1 MMAGE
6 LEMQIKVIPTPNSCD
21 QGLQEF
27 VDVLKKATWETH
39 EQMGSSNPAQ
49 CSVRWEVDFQR
60 ELLIRLI
67 QKLPPLLKQHGHDQ
81 VRIFNILATS
91 CPRHLELFITSEK
104 YRLKELKQVWGL
116 HLQVLVVESTM
127 LRMPENPVF
136 GAWRPWQ

>member
-1 MMAGE
+1 
-6 LEMQIKVIPTPNSCD
+6 MQIKVIPTPNSCD

-60 ELLIRLI
+60 ELMIRLA
-67 QKLPPLLKQHGHDQ
+67 QKLPPLLKQHGLDH
-81 VRIFNILATS
+81 VRIFNRLATS

-104 YRLKELKQVWGL
+104 LNQELKQVWGV
-116 HLQVLVVESTM
+116 QVLVVESTM

-136 GAWRPWQ
+136 GDAWRPWQ